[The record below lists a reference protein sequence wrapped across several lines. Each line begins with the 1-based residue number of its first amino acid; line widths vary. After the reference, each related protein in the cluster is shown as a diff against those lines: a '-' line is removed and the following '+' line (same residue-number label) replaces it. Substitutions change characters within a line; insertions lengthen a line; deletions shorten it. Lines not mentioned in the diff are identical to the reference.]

1 FKGTVSGEITHARQ
15 GTHGFGYDP
24 IFFVPDKKRTMAELT
39 DEEKSEISHRGN
51 AIQLLKAYLE
61 GGQNE

>member
-1 FKGTVSGEITHARQ
+1 MQDK

>member
-1 FKGTVSGEITHARQ
+1 MIQSSLCLI
-15 GTHGFGYDP
+15 
-24 IFFVPDKKRTMAELT
+24 KRTMAELT

>member
-1 FKGTVSGEITHARQ
+1 MIQSSLCLIKE
-15 GTHGFGYDP
+15 
-24 IFFVPDKKRTMAELT
+24 TMAELT

>member
-1 FKGTVSGEITHARQ
+1 MQDKGLMDLVMIQSS
-15 GTHGFGYDP
+15 
-24 IFFVPDKKRTMAELT
+24 FVPDKKRTMAELT